1 MERFGPRGVTIRF
14 VVLALA
20 LTLLVGAQAQAQPI
34 PSVALDA
41 PTEAFIGEDF
51 SFTAS
56 FDNLSVT
63 DVGYGPFIDLV
74 FPVNGN
80 DGAAG
85 TDTPDGIDFIDAT
98 YLGSGVN
105 AFPLT
110 FPDSGGGTGCV
121 AHPLAVDAAD
131 LPLQVCGIAG
141 DKLVVLQLPF
151 GSFTNDQPA
160 ADVIVNTTLSNL
172 ADLNVQL
179 AIRARAGFQFG
190 ADPLDNPATDPSLL
204 SDVATDSGTWTSN
217 ATLTPILIRLTKT
230 YDGPEDETAT
240 GPNFPRRY
248 TIEIEIADLQTVT
261 ALEVSDDLPNNLAY
275 LSFISVLPGGAVF
288 DAPIAN
294 AAANPPDNDLRA
306 LFLTI
311 TGGAGPDATVV
322 FEYFVPQFDAD
333 FSPVIDPI
341 SGDDVISENEARAI
355 GDWTPID
362 TRDPGGA
369 ANAVADPV
377 GPEHVLTDKSIAI
390 QKSVAIFDD
399 TGDIG
404 PTPGDGLEY
413 TLEFQISDFFAFQQ
427 LVITDVI
434 SDGQHIVGAFTPTLE
449 VSEHGVTSSG
459 PLDPA
464 NFTVIDHWTGAPVP
478 VAPLDGTTELI
489 VRISDELISRALD
502 GLVHGG
508 CVPDGGTGGGAPD
521 CSVFNGGATT
531 ATLVFRTRMLE
542 QYTDDFPSGEPN
554 VDHGDNVANS
564 VTVEGDLLDVADTS
578 ATTGESEA
586 DDSGAGLVIPSG
598 VLAKSIYAVDGV
610 ICAPQPCAAVVVA
623 PDDTLTYRIR
633 YTLPSSDTEQLAF
646 DDYLPLP
653 VLLATEVT
661 SFVDAVGAGPPVA
674 GTAQFGPDDTFRALS
689 GIVPTVSSDAPSNR
703 LRFFYGDFAD
713 PNDTPTLVDI
723 LFTVTVSD
731 DPFADA
737 LFLTNQV
744 RASEQDTFLEV
755 GTHDAIVQFQ
765 LSEPVLVI
773 TKGVVA
779 SDNGATTF
787 SPPTVGPVAF
797 SAPGTAGYRGGATI
811 HSTNLAA
818 APIQSDVDNV
828 DAGDLV
834 SFAIVV
840 ENQGSGLTGAFNVRL
855 RDILPAGL
863 SIPAGGAGLNLTIT
877 DGTGA
882 PLAFT
887 PIGGGLFDPAGG
899 IELDDPLAP
908 YHPTTGVNIAIVT
921 FDVILDGPGD
931 AAPVSPEQDLANT
944 SVLTNYAGTNGGP
957 DHTLVDPSDTA
968 TVTVAPPQLSKTL
981 VGTEI
986 THANNT
992 ASQVVIGEVVTYQ
1005 VVLRVPEAVTA
1016 SVTVVDTLDTGLAFV
1031 SLSSAVNSNPT
1042 DLTFTGSTTPVITN
1056 SGRTITFDF
1065 GMVSN
1070 ANTDNSTAETITLVY
1085 TVVVLN
1091 TSGNQAGG
1099 LRNNSAAT
1107 SWSGGSLS
1115 SVSAANVTIIEPA
1128 VDAAKSV
1135 VVGGSGTSGDAGDSV
1150 AYTIVLQNTG
1160 MVDAFDVT
1168 FNDPLPTSG
1177 GASLILGPTF
1187 GVVDS
1192 AGLVMASDFELVG
1205 SDATG
1210 WTLRTP
1216 VGTSFDMLVS
1226 ARTITITVNGTLSG
1240 AVLPGQSVTNTGAV
1254 QWSSLDGEPGQRST
1268 FNANSTERTGAD
1280 GVAGALNDYAD
1291 NGAATLTVNNVAPVK
1306 SIVSTSEA
1314 HTSEGGTGTNASPR
1328 LVAIGEIARFRLQVR
1343 VPEGM
1348 SPNFQIEDLLPN
1360 GLRYLNDGTTTVAL
1374 VSNGTGISSSTLAGA
1389 GLAVNGSEA
1398 TVSGI
1403 TPTFVLPG
1411 AAISGGPFTTGID
1424 PTFSLGD
1431 LTNSDSDSDQEF
1443 VVIEFNALAD
1453 NAPSG
1458 SNDAGDNRDNSFR
1471 VRIDGGVS
1479 GPTSN
1484 TSRLRIVEP
1493 SITNVDKQA
1502 SPTTGDAGDTI
1513 TYTITYSSA
1522 SGANNT
1528 TAFDIRLTD
1537 TLPADLTLDVGSI
1550 TAVTGGPFAVNPS
1563 AGNTVDVTIA
1573 SVAAGGSVEITY
1585 TATIDQTATAGQT
1598 IPNTA
1603 NLSYTSLPGDNGTMV
1618 NATGSSTPGA
1628 SGTDTGERNGSGSHN
1643 DYADNDDAS
1652 ITLVTPMAP
1661 SKQITAT
1668 SEASTDDSALNADPP
1683 VAIGEV
1689 INYQVTF
1696 VLPEGTTEDVHLVD
1710 LPAAGLTFIPGSA
1723 TLDRSST
1730 ALSAATDPGSVNSGT
1745 PGTPVSV
1752 TLDTSVMG
1760 ELSLALGDVINSDTD
1775 DNTGESYVLS
1785 LRAVVANVAGNN
1797 AGTSLINSGSLRYD
1811 VGGVP
1816 MSVDTGQVA
1825 VHVAEPIVTVT
1836 KSADPGAGDA
1846 GDTVTFTLTIA
1857 NTADG
1862 TNAASAFDWTFTDT
1876 LPPGFEN
1883 PQITDIDVTAAPA
1896 AVANASFTSN
1906 VLDGTI
1912 DRLDPGEAII
1922 VTYTAD
1928 ISVTAQFGQTLTNIA
1943 SATSTSL
1950 PGDQGTADAT
1960 PGDSGDADGERN
1972 GSGGVNDLT
1981 ASDDAEVVI
1990 GTPTISKTI
1999 VGHQSYY
2006 AVGAQAQFQ
2015 ITLPV
2020 PAGSTM
2026 SFVVTDD
2033 LPAGLTFD
2041 AGSLSAVLPSAA
2053 SASNAPLDDANATF
2067 FSQSGDTLSLDF
2079 GDLTVP
2085 TAGNIVVSY
2094 TVTVANVIANQ
2105 DGTILTNTATLTFDD
2120 ADNPGSTVT
2129 VGPVDNDLSVRV
2141 GEPNLEIE
2149 KTITAG
2155 AVGSQGGDTVS
2166 WQVVIRNDGHTT
2178 AYQVDW
2184 QDVMPDGGGANQGLE
2199 QIGNLTLAT
2208 SGGDVFLNGTAIPV
2222 TVSHLHVKTTVNT
2235 GDTLDL
2241 ADADLPFN
2249 DAASTIQMAPGT
2261 TVTITFDSVVGVNA
2275 AIGAMLNNVTA
2286 ANYTSLPVGGR
2297 DGADGGDDDTDDRLD
2312 NYNETASQGLT
2323 ISAFITIDKTI
2334 SPSTYTIGEEMDFAI
2349 RVDIIQGTTPDL
2361 VVTDILPV
2369 GLTYVSHAI
2378 TAGNMSMVFGNAGY
2392 ATRLGAGQTVRFD
2405 FGDVANTNLSGSDNF
2420 IAITIRARVD
2430 NTLANQ
2436 NGTVLTNGDPAEN
2449 SEVYVEY
2456 GSSPTRV
2463 DFDAD
2468 ANDQG
2473 IQGVPIEVIEPEL
2486 QVAKTVSPSAQSLG
2500 DVVTYTITVEHL
2512 PSSTADAYDLVLVD
2526 TLPAGLT
2533 YVAGSATLPPADVT
2547 VAGQDLEFRI
2557 SSLTLL
2563 DGTRTFYYQASLD
2576 ADAVVGVPLT
2586 NDLGLT
2592 WAGLPG
2598 ANGDA
2603 DDGRTGDGGVNDYE
2617 AGDSA
2622 DVTPTL
2628 SAFIG
2633 AMKQVTLAIDAD
2645 ASSSVTSGDTLA
2657 YTVTLTNTNGAATGV
2672 VFTDPMPAG
2681 ATYVAGSMSVN
2692 AAPVTDALDG
2702 DGADF
2707 GFTAAGVLTVVI
2719 GPMAASEV
2727 VVIGFRVQ
2735 VVPDLVDGFVVSNQG
2750 VVDSEQTVP
2759 KPTDEDGDPSN
2770 GDQPTD
2776 VEIGAPLE
2784 PRLLLSKS
2792 VALTGDTVAPVGVV
2806 NTGDEVTYTIVISN
2820 PGLADLTG
2828 VQFTDMVPTGAIP
2841 AGVTVTG
2848 VTTTQGT
2855 APAPSNNVAIGDI
2868 GTIAP
2873 GGFVTITIA
2882 GTVNGTGIVLN
2893 TASATTDGPL
2903 DAEDSAAFTSEAD
2916 GDSGSPAL
2924 DISKTVVLIG
2934 DLNGDG
2940 QVNPGETIRYV
2951 IEVTNIGSSP
2961 ATGVTIT
2968 DTLPT
2973 DLSLVSVNT
2982 TGIVVTTSPTLV
2994 VNAGT
2999 LPPGGTAVVSV
3010 VMTVGPGVVSGTSI
3024 LNEAR
3029 ATDIEGDDV
3038 SDEETFGVFDPIRLS
3053 GFVYEDLDNS
3063 GVRAMGEPPIAGVT
3077 VTLTGTDDL
3086 GNPVLR
3092 TTVTAVDGSYF
3103 FADLRVGTYVITETQ
3118 PAGYLDGK
3126 DSVGSQGVALGADQI
3141 LTGLLAPGTDGIN
3154 NNFGE
3159 LPPSSL
3165 AGFVYLDVGDDG
3177 VRGAGEPGLGGVMI
3191 TLEGT
3196 DDLGS
3201 PVLETTATAADG
3213 SYAFTN
3219 LRPGTYEVRET
3230 QPFPYVDGKDTIGT
3244 PGGSSADDRFFAIV
3258 LGAGIN
3264 GVENNFG
3271 ELATDLTVVKTHRLG
3286 SFVIGGEA
3294 LYDIVVS
3301 NVGLMPTIGTVT
3313 VTDNLPD
3320 SLQFIAAG
3328 GGGWNCSAVGQLV
3341 TCTHPGPIDPGD
3353 STAFVISVLVLGPA
3367 GSVTN
3372 VATVSTPGDI
3382 DPDNDSSPD
3391 ITPIRPPA
3399 PAPTVSSVGM
3409 VFALL
3414 LLLAVASRALPRRP
3428 ASDSRRRMR

>member
-1 MERFGPRGVTIRF
+1 MKRFGPRGGTIRF
-14 VVLALA
+14 AVLALI
-20 LTLLVGAQAQAQPI
+20 LLAGAQAQAQPI
-34 PSVALDA
+34 PSVALDVPA
-41 PTEAFIGEDF
+41 ESFIGEDF

-63 DVGYGPFIDLV
+63 DVGYGPFIDLI
-74 FPVNGN
+74 FPVNGI

-85 TDTPDGIDFIDAT
+85 ADTPDGIDFVDAT
-98 YLGSGVN
+98 YLGTAVT
-105 AFPLT
+105 AIPLT

-131 LPLQVCGIAG
+131 VPLQVCGIAG

-160 ADVIVNTTLSNL
+160 ADVVINATLSNL
-172 ADLNVQL
+172 ADLNAPL
-179 AIRARAGFQFG
+179 EIRARAGFQFG
-190 ADPLDNPATDPSLL
+190 ADPLDNPATDPSLV

-217 ATLTPILIRLTKT
+217 ASVTPILIRLTKT

-248 TIEIEIADLQTVT
+248 TIEVEIAEGQTITDLDVT
-261 ALEVSDDLPNNLAY
+261 DELPNNLAF
-275 LSFISVLPGGAVF
+275 LNAVSAVPGGAVF

-294 AAANPPDNDLRA
+294 AAANPPDNDLRVR
-306 LFLTI
+306 FPII

-333 FSPVIDPI
+333 LGPVIDPI
-341 SGDDVISENEARAI
+341 SGDDVISENQAEAI

-362 TRDPGGA
+362 TRDPGGTE
-369 ANAVADPV
+369 NAVADPV

-399 TGDIG
+399 TGDSG

-434 SDGQHIVGAFTPTLE
+434 SDGQHIIGGFTPTLE

-489 VRISDELISRALD
+489 VRVSDELIARMLD

-508 CVPDGGTGGGAPD
+508 CVPDGGTGGGTPD
-521 CSVFNGGATT
+521 CSIFNGGATT
-531 ATLVFRTRMLE
+531 ATLVFRTRILE
-542 QYTDDFPSGEPN
+542 QYTDDFPSGDAN

-564 VTVEGDLLDVADTS
+564 VTIEGDLLDVTDTT
-578 ATTGESEA
+578 AVTGESEA

-598 VLAKSIYAVDGV
+598 LLAKSIYAVDGV
-610 ICAPQPCAAVVVA
+610 ICAPQPCTAVVVA

-633 YTLPSSDTEQLAF
+633 FTLPSSDTEQLAF

-653 VLLATEVT
+653 VLFATEVT
-661 SFVDAVGAGPPVA
+661 SFVDTVGAGPPVA

-689 GIVPTVSSDAPSNR
+689 GIVPTVSSDAPSNL
-703 LRFFYGDFAD
+703 LRFFYGNFAD
-713 PNDTPTLVDI
+713 PNNTPTLVDI

-731 DPFADA
+731 DPFADG

-744 RASEQDTFLEV
+744 RASEQDTFLEI
-755 GTHDAIVQFQ
+755 GTQDAIVQFQ

-779 SDNGATTF
+779 SDNGAATF
-787 SPPTVGPVAF
+787 SPPTIGPVAF

-811 HSTNLAA
+811 HSMNLAA
-818 APIQSDVDNV
+818 APMQSDVDNV

-834 SFAIVV
+834 TFAIAI
-840 ENQGSGLTGAFNVRL
+840 ENQGSGLTGAFNVRF

-863 SIPAGGAGLNLTIT
+863 SIPSGGAGLNLTIT

-887 PIGGGLFDPAGG
+887 SIGGGLFDPAGG
-899 IELDDPLAP
+899 IELDDPLPAFD
-908 YHPTTGVNIAIVT
+908 PTSGTNIAIVT
-921 FDVILDGPGD
+921 FDVVLDGPGD

-944 SVLTNYAGTNGGP
+944 SVLTNYAGTDGGP
-957 DHTLVDPSDTA
+957 DHTLVDPSDMA

-986 THANNT
+986 THANNM
-992 ASQVVIGEVVTYQ
+992 ASQVVIGEIVTYQ

-1016 SVTVVDTLDTGLAFV
+1016 SATVVDTLDTGLAFV

-1065 GMVSN
+1065 GTVSN
-1070 ANTDNSTAETITLVY
+1070 TNTDNSTAETITLQY

-1099 LRNNSAAT
+1099 LRNNSAAM
-1107 SWSGGSLS
+1107 SWSGGSLA

-1160 MVDAFDVT
+1160 TVDAFDVT

-1192 AGLVMASDFELVG
+1192 AGLVMVSDFELVG

-1226 ARTITITVNGTLSG
+1226 ARTITVTVNGTLSG
-1240 AVLPGQSVTNTGAV
+1240 AVLPGQSVTNTGTV
-1254 QWSSLDGEPGQRST
+1254 RWSSLDGEPGQRST
-1268 FNANSTERTGAD
+1268 FNTNSTERTGAD
-1280 GVAGALNDYAD
+1280 GVGGALNDYAD
-1291 NGAATLTVNNVAPVK
+1291 NGAATLTVINVEPVK

-1314 HTSEGGTGTNASPR
+1314 HTSEAGTGSNASPR
-1328 LVAIGEIARFRLQVR
+1328 LVAVGEIARFRLQVR

-1360 GLRYLNDGTTTVAL
+1360 GLRFLNDGTTTVAL

-1398 TVSGI
+1398 NVAGI

-1453 NAPSG
+1453 NAPSA

-1484 TSRLRIVEP
+1484 TTRLRIVEP

-1502 SPTTGDAGDTI
+1502 SPTTGDSGDTI
-1513 TYTITYSSA
+1513 IYTITYSNA

-1528 TAFDIRLTD
+1528 TAFDVRLTD
-1537 TLPADLTLDVGSI
+1537 TLPADLTLDVGSL
-1550 TAVTGGPFAVNPS
+1550 TAVTGGPFATNAS

-1585 TATIDQTATAGQT
+1585 TATIDQTATAGQA
-1598 IPNTA
+1598 IPNIG
-1603 NLSYTSLPGDNGTMV
+1603 NLSYTSLPGANGTTV

-1628 SGTDTGERNGSGSHN
+1628 SGTDTGERDGSGSQN
-1643 DYADNDDAS
+1643 DYADSDDAS

-1668 SEASTDDSALNADPP
+1668 SEASTGDSALNANPP

-1689 INYQVTF
+1689 ITYQVTF

-1752 TLDTSVMG
+1752 TLDTSAMG

-1775 DNTGESYVLS
+1775 DNTGESYTLS

-1797 AGTSLINSGSLRYD
+1797 AGTSLINSGRLRYD

-1816 MSVDTGQVA
+1816 MSVDTGQVS

-1836 KSADPGAGDA
+1836 KSGDPGAGDA

-1876 LPPGFEN
+1876 LPSGFED
-1883 PQITDIDVTAAPA
+1883 PQVTDIDVTAAPM
-1896 AVANASFTSN
+1896 AVANASFTGN

-1960 PGDSGDADGERN
+1960 PGDSGAADGERN

-1999 VGHQSYY
+1999 VGHQLYY

-2026 SFVVTDD
+2026 GFVVTDD

-2041 AGSLSAVLPSAA
+2041 AGSLSAVLPTGA
-2053 SASNAPLDDANATF
+2053 SASNAPLNDANATF

-2079 GDLTVP
+2079 GDLSVP

-2105 DGTILTNTATLTFDD
+2105 DGTILTNTATLNFDD
-2120 ADNPGSTVT
+2120 ADNPGSTIA

-2166 WQVVIRNDGHTT
+2166 WQVVIRNEGHTT
-2178 AYQVDW
+2178 AYQLDW

-2199 QIGNLTLAT
+2199 QIDNLMLAT
-2208 SGGDVFLNGTAIPV
+2208 SGGDVFLNGTTTPV

-2241 ADADLPFN
+2241 ADAGAPFF

-2261 TVTITFDSVVGVNA
+2261 TVTITFDSVLGVNA

-2286 ANYTSLPVGGR
+2286 ADYSSLPDGGR

-2312 NYNETASQGLT
+2312 NYNEMASQGLT
-2323 ISAFITIDKTI
+2323 VSAFITIDKTV
-2334 SPSTYTIGEEMDFAI
+2334 SPSTYTIGEEMDFAL
-2349 RVDIIQGTTPDL
+2349 RVDVIQGTTPSL

-2369 GLTYVSHAI
+2369 GVTYVSHTI
-2378 TAGNMSMVFGNAGY
+2378 SAGNMSMVFGNAAY
-2392 ATRLGAGQTVRFD
+2392 MTRLGSGQTVRFD
-2405 FGDVANTNLSGSDNF
+2405 FGDVANANLSGSDNF
-2420 IAITIRARVD
+2420 IAITIRGRVD
-2430 NTLANQ
+2430 NIAANQ
-2436 NGTVLTNGDPAEN
+2436 NGTVLTNGDPGES
-2449 SEVYVEY
+2449 SEVYLEY
-2456 GSSPTRV
+2456 GSAPTRV

-2468 ANDQG
+2468 ANDPG
-2473 IQGVPIEVIEPEL
+2473 IQGVPIEVVEPEL
-2486 QVAKTVSPSAQSLG
+2486 QVVKTVSPTAQSLG
-2500 DVVTYTITVEHL
+2500 DVVTYAITVEHL

-2533 YVAGSATLPPADVT
+2533 YVAGSATLPALDVT

-2576 ADAVVGVPLT
+2576 VDAVVGVPLT
-2586 NDLGLT
+2586 NDVGLT

-2617 AGDSA
+2617 AGDTA
-2622 DVTPTL
+2622 DVTPTI
-2628 SAFIG
+2628 SAFIS
-2633 AMKQVTLAIDAD
+2633 AVKQVTLAIDAD

-2657 YTVTLTNTNGAATGV
+2657 YSVTLTNTNGAATGV
-2672 VFTDPMPAG
+2672 VFTDPVPAG
-2681 ATYVAGSMSVN
+2681 AIYVAGSMTVN

-2707 GFTAAGVLTVVI
+2707 GITEAGALTVEI
-2719 GPMAASEV
+2719 GPMAPAEV

-2735 VVPDLVDGFVVSNQG
+2735 VAPGLPNGFVVSNQG

-2792 VALTGDTVAPVGVV
+2792 VALTGDTVAPIGVI

-2828 VQFTDMVPTGAIP
+2828 VEFTDMVPTGAMP

-2855 APAPSNNVAIGDI
+2855 APAPSNNIAIVDI
-2868 GTIAP
+2868 GTITA
-2873 GGFVTITIA
+2873 GGTVTITII
-2882 GTVNGTGIVLN
+2882 GTVNGTGAVVN
-2893 TASATTDGPL
+2893 TAGATADGPL
-2903 DAEDSAAFTSEAD
+2903 DAEDSAVFTSEAD
-2916 GDSGSPAL
+2916 GESGSPEL
-2924 DISKTVVLIG
+2924 DISKSVVLLG

-2940 QVNPGETIRYV
+2940 QVNPGETIRYM
-2951 IEVTNIGSSP
+2951 IEVSNIGSAP

-2968 DTLPT
+2968 DTLPA

-2999 LPPGGTAVVSV
+2999 LPPGATAFVSV
-3010 VMTVGPGVVSGTSI
+3010 VMTVNPGVVSGTSI

-3053 GFVYEDLDNS
+3053 GFVYEDLDND

-3092 TTVTAVDGSYF
+3092 TTMTAIDGSYSF
-3103 FADLRVGTYVITETQ
+3103 TDLRVGTYVITETQ
-3118 PAGYLDGK
+3118 PAGYLDGV
-3126 DSVGSQGVALGADQI
+3126 DSVGSQGGALGPDQI
-3141 LTGLLAPGTDGIN
+3141 LTGLLAPGTDGVN

-3177 VRGAGEPGLGGVMI
+3177 VRGAGEPGIGGVTI

-3196 DDLGS
+3196 DDLGN
-3201 PVLETTATAADG
+3201 PVLETTATSADG

-3219 LRPGTYEVRET
+3219 LRPGTYEIRET
-3230 QPFPYVDGKDTIGT
+3230 QPFPYFDGKDTIGT
-3244 PGGSSADDRFFAIV
+3244 PGGSSANDRFFGVV

-3286 SFVIGGEA
+3286 SFVIGSDA
-3294 LYDIVVS
+3294 LYDIVVT
-3301 NVGLMPTIGTVT
+3301 NVGLTPTIGTIT
-3313 VTDNLPD
+3313 VTDNLPA
-3320 SLQFIAAG
+3320 SLQFNSGG

-3341 TCTHPGPIDPGD
+3341 TCTHAGPIAPGA
-3353 STAFVISVLVLGPA
+3353 SRAFVISVHVLGPA

-3382 DPDNDSSPD
+3382 DPSNDSSPD

-3399 PAPTVSSVGM
+3399 PAPTVSAVGM

-3428 ASDSRRRMR
+3428 ATKSRRRMR